1 MGVAMPMLLFAIL
14 HAIVLSNLP
23 LPHSE
28 RVALVYSEVQPGM
41 IRGGLGISL
50 PNLKESAGSL
60 SGIEELGAFIQ
71 GVWTAPAQY
80 AKGVD
85 YLTCAEFDRGM
96 LRLLDIS
103 PVLGRWPRGDELRT
117 LSPDVVLVSER
128 FWRNRLAAG
137 PEAIGKIVLRIP
149 RPVTVIG
156 VLPASQLLTLLL
168 PQEPDL
174 IFSSPEPPDLRARN
188 GGGYKALVRL
198 RPGVSLSQVRA
209 EMAVKAR
216 QLRAAYPRQTR
227 FFNPRIVSL
236 RSAILGRSVSLLWLL
251 FGATGV
257 VWLIATAN
265 FGALLAVR
273 LEERRA
279 ELAIR
284 AALGARGRHLVSAV
298 AREVL
303 QSAVIGAA
311 AGALIA
317 WVGIRFIQT
326 HAEWFAMPRLAD
338 VRMDPATLLFGVST
352 ALFAGVAALLL
363 NGSQTLRSSP
373 AGLVQTGFSQRISRP
388 ARFSEVVVA
397 AQFCLALV
405 VANTAAVTG
414 HSLVRMESRVLG
426 YDARDLLAMRISI
439 PSAAGVL
446 DRAGNRRDMETVES
460 IIDFAARLPGVHA
473 ATAAY
478 PRPGSNMY
486 PPTFTFSAV
495 GDAAGSSRP
504 TPALKRDTFP
514 NYFQAM
520 HVPLLRGRLFLPSE
534 DFLSDVAVVNEGFV
548 RAYFGGTEP
557 IGRELYWGSFGSDKR
572 FRIVGIVGDSID
584 SLLDAAP
591 PTVYLPALFGVTDL
605 VIRTGS
611 PSAVASQV
619 AKFAGKLDP
628 TLVVSNT
635 QTIESAIQE
644 PLAQSKT
651 QTLLSTVFAV
661 VSLLLAASG
670 LYGVVRYAGETR
682 RRDYAIRIALGATEA
697 GLTRMRLYRTLR
709 TVAYGLACG
718 MAASVICGKIVES
731 MLFGVPAI
739 DPIMLALSSGILLMV
754 GLAASYASI
763 RDTAGFEPGDLLR
776 SA

>member
-1 MGVAMPMLLFAIL
+1 MPMLLFAIL
-14 HAIVLSNLP
+14 HAVVLSNLP
-23 LPHSE
+23 LPHGE
-28 RVALVYSEVQPGM
+28 RVALVFSEVQPGM

-50 PNLKESAGSL
+50 PNLRDSAGSL
-60 SGIEELGAFIQ
+60 SGIEEMGAFLQ
-71 GVWTAPAQY
+71 GVWTVPAQS

-85 YLTCAEFDRGM
+85 YLTCGEFDQGM

-128 FWRNRLAAG
+128 FWRNRLAAS
-137 PEAIGKIVLRIP
+137 PEAIGKTVLRIP

-174 IFSSPEPPDLRARN
+174 IFSPPDPPDLRARN

-198 RPGVSLSQVRA
+198 RPGASLSQVRG

-216 QLRAAYPRQTR
+216 QLRATYPRQTW
-227 FFNPRIVSL
+227 FFNPRIVPL
-236 RSAILGRSVSLLWLL
+236 RNAILGSKVSLLWLL
-251 FGATGV
+251 FVATGV
-257 VWLIATAN
+257 VWLIAAAN

-284 AALGARGRHLVSAV
+284 AVLGARGRDLVSAV
-298 AREVL
+298 AKEIF

-311 AGALIA
+311 AGAFIA
-317 WVGIRFIQT
+317 WIGIRFIQT
-326 HAEWFAMPRLAD
+326 RAAWFAMPRLAD
-338 VRMDPATLLFGVST
+338 VHLDPATLLFGVST
-352 ALFAGVAALLL
+352 ALLAGAAALLL
-363 NGSQTLRSSP
+363 NGPQTLRSSHP
-373 AGLVQTGFSQRISRP
+373 GFSQRTSRT
-388 ARFSEVVVA
+388 ARFPEVVVA
-397 AQFCLALV
+397 AQFCLALI

-426 YDARDLLAMRISI
+426 YDARDLLAMRINI
-439 PSAAGVL
+439 PSSAEAP
-446 DRAGNRRDMETVES
+446 DRTGQRRDVETVQT
-460 IIDFAARLPGVHA
+460 IIDFAARLPGVQA

-486 PPTFTFSAV
+486 PPTFKFFMAA
-495 GDAAGSSRP
+495 DDAGSARP
-504 TPALKRDTFP
+504 TLALKRDAFP

-520 HVPLLRGRLFLPSE
+520 HVPLLRGRLFLPSK
-534 DFLSDVAVVNEGFV
+534 DFFSGVAVVNEAFV

-557 IGRELYWGSFGSDKR
+557 IGRELYWGNLGPDSR
-572 FRIVGIVGDSID
+572 FRIVGVVGDSVD
-584 SLLDAAP
+584 SLLDAAA
-591 PTVYLPALFGVTDL
+591 PTVYLPELFSVTDL
-605 VIRTGS
+605 VIRTSG
-611 PSAVASQV
+611 PAVVASQV
-619 AKFAGKLDP
+619 AKFIGKLDP

-635 QTIESAIQE
+635 QTVESAIQE

-651 QTLLSTVFAV
+651 QTLLSGVFAV

-682 RRDYAIRIALGATEA
+682 RRDYAIRVALGATEG
-697 GLTRMRLYRTLR
+697 GLTRMRIYRTLR

-718 MAASVICGKIVES
+718 SVASIISGRILES
-731 MLFGVPAI
+731 ALFGVPAI
-739 DPIMLALSSGILLMV
+739 DPPMLAGASGVLLVV

-763 RDTAGFEPGDLLR
+763 RDTALFDPSDLLR